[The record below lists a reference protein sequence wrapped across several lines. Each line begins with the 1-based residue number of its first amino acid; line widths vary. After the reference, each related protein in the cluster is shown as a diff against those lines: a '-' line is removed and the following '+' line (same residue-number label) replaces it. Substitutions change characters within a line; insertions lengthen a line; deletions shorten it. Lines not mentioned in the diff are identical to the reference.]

1 MEDNEKEPNIIIITK
16 PGINSTK
23 NNHSYL
29 TLKKGEYILSID
41 IDNSINSKLNKQ
53 KIFQT
58 LSDLRSHLEDKTI
71 KRNSIKN
78 RLIKHHINSNNTIK
92 GAKDIKLKEK
102 IINND
107 DTRINNKNK
116 EFPSIIIT
124 NEDKLSENKKNIESK
139 KAENLKEIEENFT
152 SSINKKSIKTQLN
165 KKDKQ
170 KSIQQ
175 SDRAEISKAN
185 SDSDNVT
192 EYDNKIKMIVKY
204 RLDNGQSIKC
214 DINEIEE
221 FENELI
227 DNDKDII
234 TVLNNNNNNNKNNN
248 KKNNDKEEKI
258 IFKQDTISIK
268 KNNFLDDEKNEKL
281 DNKNDNNKIISK
293 DSDKENNK
301 NNLIEISKDNKIS
314 NDNSIVNDNIS
325 EHKKLMPLIPEGI
338 VKKNNLGENNEAIQ
352 SSYIKAKPIT
362 IVNKKNLKK
371 TVNSNLISSNRDLKV
386 NESTRVY
393 YKPMQMTQ
401 KNCYICEKPFYLSKL
416 FCADCCI
423 HFLCRKC
430 IKNYY
435 EDYIENK
442 NNTKILKCPN
452 TKCDKLIDYEIL
464 KTIISENHQRLYE
477 LDKSENKAL
486 CKNNGIYNSMK
497 LSLVKDDKNNAKKY
511 TEKHVL
517 DINSNMN
524 FFMYKK
530 SKDIFCP
537 KCLNP
542 NLFSKTNNHFIK
554 CLNCDYKICK
564 YCLKEY
570 TLRHLDM
577 KIEGYCKV
585 HYRSDEKNE
594 DEKNIFFIYFLQLFF
609 VISMYIL
616 TYCGSYLFFYNNF
629 KAIFGLN
636 NKNKNCSYFIKKF
649 LNVLF
654 SSILFL
660 ITCPFIIILYP
671 FFPAVIASFDS

>member
-1 MEDNEKEPNIIIITK
+1 MEENEKEPNIIIITK

-41 IDNSINSKLNKQ
+41 IDNSINSKLNQQ

-71 KRNSIKN
+71 KRDSIKN
-78 RLIKHHINSNNTIK
+78 RLIKHHRNSNNIIK
-92 GAKDIKLKEK
+92 GTKDIKVKEK
-102 IINND
+102 IINNSD
-107 DTRINNKNK
+107 DTQINNKNK
-116 EFPSIIIT
+116 EFPSIIIA
-124 NEDKLSENKKNIESK
+124 NEDKLSENKKNIDSK

-185 SDSDNVT
+185 SESDNVT

-234 TVLNNNNNNNKNNN
+234 TVLNNNNNNKNNN

-268 KNNFLDDEKNEKL
+268 QNNFLDDEKNEKL
-281 DNKNDNNKIISK
+281 DNKNNNNKIISK

-338 VKKNNLGENNEAIQ
+338 VKKNNLGENNEVIQ

-371 TVNSNLISSNRDLKV
+371 NVNSNLISSNRDLKV
-386 NESTRVY
+386 NESSRVY

-401 KNCYICEKPFYLSKL
+401 KNCYICEKPFYLNKL
-416 FCADCCI
+416 FCADCGI

-430 IKNYY
+430 VKNYY

-452 TKCDKLIDYEIL
+452 TKCNKFINYEIL

-477 LDKSENKAL
+477 LEESENKTL
-486 CKNNGIYNSMK
+486 SKNNGIYNSMK
-497 LSLVKDDKNNAKKY
+497 LSLIKDDDNNAKKY

-585 HYRSDEKNE
+585 HYRNDDKNE
-594 DEKNIFFIYFLQLFF
+594 DEQNLFFIYFLQLFF
-609 VISMYIL
+609 VISMYVL
-616 TYCGSYLFFYNNF
+616 TYCGSYLFFYNIF
-629 KAIFGLN
+629 KTIFGLN

-671 FFPAVIASFDS
+671 FFPALIASFDS